1 MSTLS
6 KITDRIQGAM
16 QQHMP
21 ALRPS
26 YPEIALEM
34 DSREMVLVRLKRKSR
49 GKPTLEAHEVRPMPE
64 PKEPLSMF
72 RPALAPTS
80 EISAVIRDMLTRTG
94 TKPGKISLVIPDN
107 VAKISLINLPERPP
121 TRKKLEEILPFKLR
135 RSVPFRMDDAVIS
148 YQVFPA
154 EGKAVNVLVALMHR
168 LVVEQ
173 FEAAARAAGARPGL
187 VDLCTPNLLNLCR
200 KELNEINGKGHDA
213 ALLNCAGSYF
223 SLVII
228 RGGQIVFFR
237 SKSLHGGGTEG
248 AEGPD
253 GNGTAGLAR
262 ELNHSLAYYQQKLSG
277 EGIHTLMVRTTA
289 GCEGILPSL
298 EGLGFGAIHP
308 VDPAGH
314 LEIVSGLRMELET
327 AQRLAPAVSA
337 AAGRGR

>member
-6 KITDRIQGAM
+6 KITDRIQGAV

-26 YPEIALEM
+26 YPQVALEM
-34 DSREMVLVRLKRKSR
+34 DSREMVLVRLKRKGR

-72 RPALAPTS
+72 RPGLAPAS
-80 EISAVIRDMLTRTG
+80 EISAVIRDMLARTG

-107 VAKISLINLPERPP
+107 VAKISLMNLPERPP
-121 TRKKLEEILPFKLR
+121 TRKNLEEILRFKLR
-135 RSVPFRMDDAVIS
+135 RAVPFRMADAVIS

-154 EGKAVNVLVALMHR
+154 VGKTVNVLVALMHH

-173 FEAAARAAGARPGL
+173 FEASARAAGARPGL

-200 KELNEINGKGHDA
+200 RELNEINGKGHDA
-213 ALLNCAGSYF
+213 ALLNCAGTYF
-223 SLVII
+223 SLVIV
-228 RGGQIVFFR
+228 RDGRIVFFR
-237 SKSLHGGGTEG
+237 SKSLHGAGTEG
-248 AEGPD
+248 SPGPG
-253 GNGTAGLAR
+253 GNGTGVLVR
-262 ELNHSLAYYQQKLSG
+262 ELNHSLAYYQEKLSG
-277 EGIHTLMVRTTA
+277 AGIHTLMVRTTP
-289 GCEGILPSL
+289 GCEGIAPAL

-314 LEIVSGLRMELET
+314 LEIATGLRMEPET